1 MNSGIV
7 GNVGETTIR
16 YVSAE
21 MAESGVQSRQKKRI
35 AKPPS
40 HIKIGAT
47 LTSEKK
53 MQKITIH
60 IKNID
65 SCKGSK

>member
-1 MNSGIV
+1 
-7 GNVGETTIR
+7 
-16 YVSAE
+16 

-40 HIKIGAT
+40 PIKIGAP
-47 LTSEKK
+47 LISEKK
-53 MQKITIH
+53 MKKITIH